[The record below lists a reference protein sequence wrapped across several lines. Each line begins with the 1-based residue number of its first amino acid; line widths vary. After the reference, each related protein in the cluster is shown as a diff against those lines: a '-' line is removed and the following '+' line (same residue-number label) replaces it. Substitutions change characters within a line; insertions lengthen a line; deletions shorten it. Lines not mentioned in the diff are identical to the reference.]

1 MTFEKQMSKTTH
13 KMVIGTWLHA
23 EPKGTESRYP
33 QVGGASSSSAFQDI
47 YWRCVALF
55 FASSVRHNPEASH
68 KLFTTVSS
76 VPDIGDFS
84 TSQFLKSLNVEVIQV
99 PFTYLPPPGYYGAWR
114 NQFYILDIIKYL
126 DSQGAPDEQYVIL
139 DSDCVFTAS
148 IQPLSQDLSLKG
160 LLALDLNLPL
170 DEDINGLTQR
180 DMKQIFEELGQ
191 PCPSEAAK
199 YYGGEFFAA
208 TSAVVHQLAG
218 EIEPLWEAG
227 LARFEAGKPKF
238 NEEAHFLSYLYAK
251 LGYTDTVASRYIGRI
266 WTGLKYRNTCPE
278 NFDLMIWHVPAE
290 KKHGIKR
297 LFPQVIRPGSQFWT
311 VPPGREFA
319 RYIAGYLG
327 IPKSSLLKKSRDV
340 FDTVLWRVVD
350 KLTQKKKSLAS

>member
-1 MTFEKQMSKTTH
+1 MSNTNPNVNGPRT
-13 KMVIGTWLHA
+13 VIGTWLHA
-23 EPKGTESRYP
+23 EPKGAESRYP

-55 FASSVRHNPEASH
+55 FASSVRHNPDAVH
-68 KLFTTVSS
+68 KLFTTVAS
-76 VPDIGDFS
+76 VPNVGDFS
-84 TSQFLKSLNVEVIQV
+84 TSRFLQKLNVEVVQV

-126 DSQGAPDEQYVIL
+126 DCHGEPDEQYIVL

-148 IQPLSQDLSLKG
+148 IEPLSRDLSRSG

-191 PCPSEAAK
+191 PCLSEAAK
-199 YYGGEFFAA
+199 YFGGEFFAA
-208 TSAVVHQLAG
+208 TSEVIHQLAA
-218 EIEPLWEAG
+218 EMEPLWETC

-238 NEEAHFLSYLYAK
+238 NEEAHFLSFLYAK
-251 LGYTDTVASRYIGRI
+251 LGYTNAPANPYIGRI
-266 WTGLKYRNTCPE
+266 WTGLKYRNASAKDFE
-278 NFDLMIWHVPAE
+278 LMIWHVPAE

-297 LFPQVIRPGSQFWT
+297 LFQQIIRPGSQFWT
-311 VPPGREFA
+311 IAPGRDFS
-319 RYIAGYLG
+319 RYVAGYLG
-327 IPKSSLLKKSRDV
+327 IPNSSPIKKSRDA
-340 FDTVLWRVVD
+340 FDTVLWRIGD
-350 KLTQKKKSLAS
+350 KLTQKKLA